1 MMQKAAGGIAAQLLL
16 QSSSVR
22 AVVCQQLGPLDDLVI
37 EDRQPLAPGP
47 DEAVIDVRA
56 AGVNYVDGLICQ
68 GRYQIKPPTPF
79 VPGSEIAGDVAAVGS
94 AVKGVAAGDRVIAM
108 TGFGGFADQVAVPAA
123 SVIPIPEALSFAQAA
138 ALIQSYSTAL
148 FTLTRRT
155 SVAAGEWVLV
165 LGAGGGIGL
174 ACIDVAVALGAHV
187 IAAASTPDKL
197 EAAEA
202 MGAEAIIAYEDEDLK
217 TRARELS
224 GGGVDVVVDAV
235 GGRHAEP
242 ALRATRWSGRF
253 CVVGFASGTIPSL
266 PLNQVLLNN
275 RTVVGVD
282 WGAWTFRDQDGY
294 RALLGEM
301 MDMVGAGKLHPPV
314 PSERSLVEAAKAME
328 DLIERRVTGKVVL
341 VP

>member
-1 MMQKAAGGIAAQLLL
+1 M
-16 QSSSVR
+16 R
-22 AVVCQQLGPLDDLVI
+22 AVVCQQLGPLDDLLI
-37 EDRQPLAPGP
+37 EDRQPLVPGP
-47 DEAVIDVRA
+47 DEVVIDVRA

-68 GRYQIKPPTPF
+68 GRYQIRPPTPF
-79 VPGSEIAGDVAAVGS
+79 VPGSEIAGEVSAVGG
-94 AVKGVAAGDRVIAM
+94 AVSGVSTGDRVIAM
-108 TGFGGFADQVAVPAA
+108 TGFGGFADQAAVPAA
-123 SVIPIPEALSFAQAA
+123 SVIAIPEALSFGQAA

-155 SVAAGEWVLV
+155 SVAPDEWVLV

-174 ACIDVAVALGAHV
+174 ACIDVAVALGARV
-187 IAAASTPDKL
+187 VAAASSADKL
-197 EAAEA
+197 EAAEG
-202 MGAEAIIAYEDEDLK
+202 MGAEATIAYEDEDLK

-224 GGGVDVVVDAV
+224 GGGVDVVVDSV
-235 GGRHAEP
+235 GGRHSEP

-282 WGAWTFRDQDGY
+282 WGAWTFRSQEEY
-294 RALLGEM
+294 RALLDELM
-301 MDMVGAGKLHPPV
+301 EMVGSRRLHPPV
-314 PSERSLVEAAKAME
+314 PAERPLVDAPKAMA
-328 DLIERRVTGKVVL
+328 DLIDRRVTGKIVL

>member
-1 MMQKAAGGIAAQLLL
+1 M
-16 QSSSVR
+16 R
-22 AVVCQQLGPLDDLVI
+22 AVVCQQLGPLVDLVI
-37 EDRQPLAPGP
+37 EDRQSLAPGP
-47 DEAVIDVRA
+47 DEVVIDVRA

-79 VPGSEIAGDVAAVGS
+79 VPGSEIAGEVSAVGAAVN
-94 AVKGVAAGDRVIAM
+94 GVAVGDRVIAM
-108 TGFGGFADQVAVPAA
+108 TGFGGFADQAAVPGA
-123 SVIPIPEALSFAQAA
+123 SVIAIPETLGFGQAA

-155 SVAAGEWVLV
+155 SLASGEWVLV

-197 EAAEA
+197 EAARE
-202 MGAEAIIAYEDEDLK
+202 MGAEATIAYEDEDLK

-224 GGGVDVVVDAV
+224 GGGADVVVDAV
-235 GGRHAEP
+235 GGRHTEP
-242 ALRATRWSGRF
+242 ALRATRWNGRF
-253 CVVGFASGTIPSL
+253 CVVGFASGTIPSV

-275 RTVVGVD
+275 RTLVGVD
-282 WGAWTFRDQDGY
+282 WGAWTFRDQQGY
-294 RALLGEM
+294 RALLDELM
-301 MDMVGAGKLHPPV
+301 KLVGAGRLHPPV
-314 PSERSLVEAAKAME
+314 PAERPLVDAAKAMA

-341 VP
+341 AP

>member
-1 MMQKAAGGIAAQLLL
+1 M
-16 QSSSVR
+16 R
-22 AVVCQQLGPLDDLVI
+22 AVVCQQLGPLVDLVI

-47 DEAVIDVRA
+47 DEAFIAVRA

-79 VPGSEIAGDVAAVGS
+79 VPGSEIAGEVTAVGAAVKD
-94 AVKGVAAGDRVIAM
+94 VRAGDRVIAM
-108 TGFGGFADQVAVPAA
+108 TGFGGFADQAAVPAA
-123 SVIPIPEALSFAQAA
+123 SVVPIPEALTFGQAA

-155 SVAAGEWVLV
+155 TVAAGEWLLV

-174 ACIDVAVALGAHV
+174 ACIDVAVALGARV

-197 EAAEA
+197 DAAEA
-202 MGAEAIIAYEDEDLK
+202 MGAEATIAYEEEDLK

-235 GGRHAEP
+235 GGRHSEP
-242 ALRATRWSGRF
+242 ALRALRWSGRY

-275 RTVVGVD
+275 RTLVGVD
-282 WGAWTFRDQDGY
+282 WGAWTFRDQGGY
-294 RALLGEM
+294 RAMLGDLM
-301 MDMVGAGKLHPPV
+301 RMVADGRLHPPV
-314 PSERSLVEAAKAME
+314 PAERPLVDAAKAME

>member
-1 MMQKAAGGIAAQLLL
+1 
-16 QSSSVR
+16 VR
-22 AVVCQQLGPLDDLVI
+22 AVVCQQLGPLDHLVI
-37 EDRQPLAPGP
+37 EDRQPLTPGP
-47 DEAVIDVRA
+47 DEVVIDVHA

-79 VPGSEIAGDVAAVGS
+79 VPGSEIAGEVSAVGA
-94 AVKGVAAGDRVIAM
+94 AVKGVKAGDRVIAM
-108 TGFGGFADQVAVPAA
+108 TGFGGFADQAAVPGA
-123 SVIPIPEALSFAQAA
+123 SVIAIPETLNFAQAA

-148 FTLTRRT
+148 FTMTRRT
-155 SVAAGEWVLV
+155 SVASGEWVLV

-174 ACIDVAVALGAHV
+174 ASVDVAAALGAHV
-187 IAAASTPDKL
+187 IAAASSPEKL
-197 EAAEA
+197 EAAKE
-202 MGAEAIIAYEDEDLK
+202 MGAEETIAYEDEDLK

-242 ALRATRWSGRF
+242 ALRATRWNGRF
-253 CVVGFASGTIPSL
+253 CVVGFASGTIPSV

-282 WGAWTFRDQDGY
+282 WGAWTFRDQPGY
-294 RALLGEM
+294 RALLDELM
-301 MDMVGAGKLHPPV
+301 EMVGAGRLHPPL
-314 PSERSLVEAAKAME
+314 PSERPLVAAATAMA